1 MMENSEIECKD
12 IIEGRK
18 KFDIVDK
25 LEDLRSKLSGNSLTS
40 RYSKKELLT
49 LVDEI
54 IDSMPVEFRTARWI
68 VREQE
73 SYIVNAKN
81 ESQEILNKAK
91 IESDRLIE
99 ESYVLQEAVIEAN
112 TLIKQAEIE
121 SQNYRSKI
129 EDEVYQKIDE
139 LNNKISQL
147 AAFLDNEKK
156 SLKQPRNIDS
166 PE

>member
-1 MMENSEIECKD
+1 MMENSEIEFKD

-40 RYSKKELLT
+40 RYSKELLT

-91 IESDRLIE
+91 IESARLIE

-129 EDEVYQKIDE
+129 EDEVYQKIEE
-139 LNNKISQL
+139 LNNKMSQL
-147 AAFLDNEKK
+147 AAFLDNEKN